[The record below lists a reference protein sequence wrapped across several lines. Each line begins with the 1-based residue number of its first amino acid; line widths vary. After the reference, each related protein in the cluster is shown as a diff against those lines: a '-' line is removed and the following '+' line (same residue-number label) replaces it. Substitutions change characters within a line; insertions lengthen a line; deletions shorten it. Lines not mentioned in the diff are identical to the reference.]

1 MVEMLETAEILRQAT
16 PRSFV
21 IMDEVGRGTTAQDG
35 FAVGYACLRH
45 LMDVNGCRA
54 LFATHFHGLADRIEG
69 LGCFCT
75 DVEEGADESGSW
87 SYVHRLRRGV
97 NRESHALKVAKM
109 AGLPVEAIRV
119 AGEVLRELREGQKM
133 V

>member
-1 MVEMLETAEILRQAT
+1 MLETAEILRRAT

-21 IMDEVGRGTTAQDG
+21 IMDEVGRGTTARDG
-35 FAVGYACLRH
+35 FAVVYACLRH
-45 LMDVNGCRA
+45 LRDVNGWRA
-54 LFATHFHGLADRIEG
+54 LFATHFHGLADAVDG

-75 DVEEGADESGSW
+75 DVEEEGVDGGGSW
-87 SYVHRLRRGV
+87 SYVHKLRRGV

-109 AGLPVEAIRV
+109 AGLPDEAIRL
-119 AGEVLRELREGQKM
+119 AGEVLRELKEGERKM